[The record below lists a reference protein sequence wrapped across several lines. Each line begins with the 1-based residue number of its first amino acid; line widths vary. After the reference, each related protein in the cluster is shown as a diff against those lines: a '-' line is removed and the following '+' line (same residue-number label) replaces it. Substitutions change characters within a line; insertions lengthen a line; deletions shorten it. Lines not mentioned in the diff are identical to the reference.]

1 MIEFINANGDL
12 LIAIA
17 LFWALTDG
25 VVLWEKNDCGYKT
38 RRFFRAYKHK

>member
-1 MIEFINANGDL
+1 MAEFISANGDL

-25 VVLWEKNDCGYKT
+25 VVLWEKHDCGYRT
-38 RRFFRAYKHK
+38 RRFFRTDKSE